1 DATAIG
7 KAHRQVNPCRR
18 AEHGR
23 LRQIPS
29 QCPQQRISASQIS
42 AVYREDMTTTPAR
55 TRARYV
61 EVILI
66 VFGVY
71 SVLLGVFMFVA
82 PGTFFDTLGNF
93 GARNDHYIFDNA
105 TFEFP
110 LGLMMLAAARWSS
123 WRVPALAFATLHWG
137 LHALSHAID
146 PHHAA
151 GVAFGWRLVRGLLAG
166 ALMTAIAL

>member
-1 DATAIG
+1 M
-7 KAHRQVNPCRR
+7 
-18 AEHGR
+18 
-23 LRQIPS
+23 S
-29 QCPQQRISASQIS
+29 
-42 AVYREDMTTTPAR
+42 TTPTR

-61 EVILI
+61 EVTLI
-66 VFGVY
+66 VFGLY
-71 SVLLGVFMFVA
+71 SVLIGLFMFVA

-110 LGLMMLAAARWSS
+110 LGLMMLAAVRWPS

-137 LHALSHAID
+137 LHALSHIID

-151 GVAFGWRLVRGLLAG
+151 GDPIGWLEAAGLVVTTAWL
-166 ALMTAIAL
+166 AIALRASVVAEKS